1 MRFSRLEIISPC
13 VALASR
19 VDTWPLFELRM
30 SQVGSN
36 VFPRFK
42 GEPAHPPKFE
52 VGRLLFRAE
61 KRQLDLFALLYDQKC
76 ADRQNSI
83 KKLPPDA
90 PESRAARDLRLPN
103 HK

>member
-19 VDTWPLFELRM
+19 VDTLFELRM

-36 VFPRFK
+36 VFLRFR
-42 GEPAHPPKFE
+42 GEPHPPKFE

-61 KRQLDLFALLYDQKC
+61 RRQLV
-76 ADRQNSI
+76 
-83 KKLPPDA
+83 
-90 PESRAARDLRLPN
+90 RATV
-103 HK
+103 